1 MAARSCR
8 RTQRL
13 LTSSQFRSVYER
25 GQKLSTPFFSAFI
38 LRTEGEAQRL
48 GLTATRK
55 MGGAVVRNRCRR
67 RLREVFRL
75 RDRSLLA
82 GVGFDLVLNLRS
94 NVASADFQQ
103 LAAAFVQMLQRF
115 QRSLDNQSV
124 VKGEG

>member
-1 MAARSCR
+1 
-8 RTQRL
+8 
-13 LTSSQFRSVYER
+13 
-25 GQKLSTPFFSAFI
+25 
-38 LRTEGEAQRL
+38 
-48 GLTATRK
+48 